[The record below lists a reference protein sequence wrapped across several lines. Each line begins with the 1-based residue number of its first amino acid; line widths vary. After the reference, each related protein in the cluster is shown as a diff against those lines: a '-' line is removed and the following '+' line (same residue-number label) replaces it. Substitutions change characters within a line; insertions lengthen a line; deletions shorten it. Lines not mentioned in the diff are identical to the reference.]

1 MGGSKGGSPECIPTA
16 PPGEECTFS
25 PALLGQLCLHIFS
38 KTKGG
43 RLRQAG
49 GLEPHG
55 AALVALGKGS
65 RSKLNKGIDWVGC
78 FRKGS

>member
-1 MGGSKGGSPECIPTA
+1 VGARGGSPECIPIA

-25 PALLGQLCLHIFS
+25 PTLLGQLRLCIFF
-38 KTKGG
+38 KIKGG

-49 GLEPHG
+49 GLEPHE
-55 AALVALGKGS
+55 AVLVVLGRGS
-65 RSKLNKGIDWVGC
+65 RSKLNKGIDRMGC